1 MAITKH
7 VQHPKSSATT
17 ANTES
22 VTVPRLPSSGDLLY
36 GEIAVNYKS
45 EYETLSIRNSAN
57 QIVPFPTNN
66 HPITA
71 STTEGLINGQIGIDN
86 YDVEAFYIYNNQR
99 STWQPVSTNHVPDE
113 ATLEGIPTV
122 QDPQFAYVSDTG
134 LLYSSQYDSS
144 TSSQTWSALAT
155 LNPDSKRLADSQEPK
170 VIIDNF
176 TTDPDYALTRAN
188 ILVFDVNAKKLKQ
201 YGRLKSQGGVMTP
214 ELLHTYD
221 PSKNVIYYNIGS
233 STAYRWTG
241 TVMTPILEGPTI
253 STDNTMSAVTGNNTV
268 TVSSNV
274 FSANTAAGVIVYKMT
289 PANSANSYS
298 HATYSHIFGAK
309 NTVNWSSGV
318 TTFGFNNTVASG
330 ANYSFAEGSGNTVS
344 GVAAHAEGV
353 STSAVGASSHA
364 AGSGTITNN
373 VAEFACGRYNDSLT
387 GKAGTTL
394 FTVGNGTGVSARQN
408 ALEVHAD
415 GKIYFMGAG
424 APRCLQDILER
435 LGGY

>member
-17 ANTES
+17 ATTEGR
-22 VTVPRLPSSGDLLY
+22 TVPRLPSSGDLLY
-36 GEIAVNYKS
+36 GEIAVNYRS
-45 EYETLSIRNSAN
+45 GYETLSIKNSSN
-57 QIVPFPTNN
+57 DIVPFTTNN
-66 HPITA
+66 HQITA
-71 STTEGLINGQIGIDN
+71 SPNSDSALIQGQIGVDLE
-86 YDVEAFYIYNNQR
+86 DVEGFYIYNAAR
-99 STWQPVSTNHVPDE
+99 SGWQPVSTNHVDDE
-113 ATLEGIPTV
+113 SALSGIPTV

-201 YGRLKSQGGVMTP
+201 YGRLKSQGGVMAP
-214 ELLHTYD
+214 ELLYTYD
-221 PSKNVIYYNIGS
+221 PSKNLIYYNIGS

-241 TVMTPILEGPTI
+241 TVMSPILEEPTI
-253 STDNTMSAVTGNNTV
+253 STDSTMTATTVNNTV
-268 TVSSNV
+268 TISSNV
-274 FSANTAAGVIVYKMT
+274 FSANTAAGVIVYKMN

-364 AGSGTITNN
+364 AGSGTVTNN
-373 VAEFACGRYNDSLT
+373 AAEFACGKYNVSTT
-387 GKAGTTL
+387 GKSHTL
-394 FTVGNGTGVSARQN
+394 FSVGFGADSRSRSNAFEVTATG
-408 ALEVHAD
+408 D
-415 GKIYFMGAG
+415 IYIWKGG
-424 APRCLQDILER
+424 VRRLLQDLIN
-435 LGGY
+435 